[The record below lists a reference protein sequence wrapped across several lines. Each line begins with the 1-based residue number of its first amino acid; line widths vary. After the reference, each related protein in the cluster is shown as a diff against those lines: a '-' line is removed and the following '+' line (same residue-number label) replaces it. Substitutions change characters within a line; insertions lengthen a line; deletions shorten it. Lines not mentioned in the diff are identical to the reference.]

1 MKNKKI
7 MTILVIVA
15 ILVGVGVVGVL
26 YAKTDLF
33 KTNEQLFYKYLL
45 KTKLIDD
52 EIAQRYEKAIQNIN
66 SSNYSSNGN
75 INCSI
80 AANNNT
86 TNIANIQNLFS
97 IKYNTL
103 QNKLL
108 KQSYADLNVIANNQ
122 NMITVR
128 YLKDNN
134 IYALKSDSIINKYL
148 AVQNSNLRELATKL
162 EIENAQKLP
171 DSIPQ
176 MSLEEFFKVDD
187 ETLKNM
193 ISTYAKVLTNK
204 LESNSF
210 TKTTNSDGTKSL
222 ELSLTQQEVANII
235 KAILETIK
243 NDEATLNL
251 IIEKASFLQYELNV
265 DSLKTSIQEQID
277 EITNKNYST
286 EEGFTKIVIT
296 ENGKET
302 VKVGFQTMVETIVE
316 ENRNEPIK
324 RQVSYEIDLTEKN
337 KRSIIIKDTEGNNIK
352 QEITFG
358 YNENAIT
365 ANMELFTLDENEQII
380 NNVGKIQYQIN
391 NYASDEVNQNIVVV
405 LLTED
410 NNIMQISIDNII
422 RLKQDIQIEKITNE
436 NALLLN
442 NLSKEDL
449 NNLLGRVISRIQ
461 YLYGGM
467 Y

>member
-1 MKNKKI
+1 MKHKKI
-7 MTILVIVA
+7 MIILVIVA
-15 ILVGVGVVGVL
+15 ILVATGAIGVL
-26 YAKTDLF
+26 YVKTDLF
-33 KTNEQLFYKYLL
+33 KTNEQLFFKYLF

-52 EIAQRYEKAIQNIN
+52 EITKKYETVIQNIN

-80 AANNNT
+80 AVNNNT

-103 QNKLL
+103 QNKTLN
-108 KQSYADLNVIANNQ
+108 QSYADFAVASDNRD
-122 NMITVR
+122 MITFR

-162 EIENAQKLP
+162 EIQNAQKLP

-176 MSLEEFFKVDD
+176 MSLEEFFKVDE

-193 ISTYAKVLTNK
+193 ISTYSKVLTNK
-204 LESNSF
+204 LESNNFSR
-210 TKTTNSDGTKSL
+210 TTNSDGTKSI

-243 NDEATLNL
+243 NDETTLNL
-251 IIEKASFLQYELNV
+251 IIEKASLLQYELNI

-277 EITNKNYST
+277 EITNTNYSIDAD
-286 EEGFTKIVIT
+286 FIKITIT

-302 VKVGFQTMVETIVE
+302 VKVEFQAM
-316 ENRNEPIK
+316 IK
-324 RQVSYEIDLTEKN
+324 NTANDKQTEKIEKQYYCSIDLMERD
-337 KRSIIIKDTEGNNIK
+337 KRTIIIKDNEGNNIK
-352 QEITFG
+352 QDITFS
-358 YNENAIT
+358 YNESAIT
-365 ANMELFTLDENEQII
+365 ANIDLFHLDENNQIK

-391 NYASDEVNQNIVVV
+391 HYADDEVNQNIVVA
-405 LLTED
+405 LSTED
-410 NNIMQISIDNII
+410 NNIIQISIDNII

-449 NNLLGRVISRIQ
+449 NNLLERIISRIQ

>member
-1 MKNKKI
+1 MKHKKI
-7 MTILVIVA
+7 MIILVIVA
-15 ILVGVGVVGVL
+15 ILVATGAIGVL
-26 YAKTDLF
+26 YVKTDLF
-33 KTNEQLFYKYLL
+33 KTNEQLFFKYLF

-52 EIAQRYEKAIQNIN
+52 EITKKYETVIQNIN

-80 AANNNT
+80 AVNNNT

-103 QNKLL
+103 QNKTLN
-108 KQSYADLNVIANNQ
+108 QSYADFAVASDNRD
-122 NMITVR
+122 MITFR

-162 EIENAQKLP
+162 EIQNAQKLP

-176 MSLEEFFKVDD
+176 MSLEEFFKADE

-193 ISTYAKVLTNK
+193 ISTYSKVLTNK
-204 LESNSF
+204 LESNNFSR
-210 TKTTNSDGTKSL
+210 TTNSDGTKSI

-243 NDEATLNL
+243 NDETTLNL
-251 IIEKASFLQYELNV
+251 IIEKASLLQYELNI

-277 EITNKNYST
+277 EITNTNYSIDAD
-286 EEGFTKIVIT
+286 FIKITIT

-302 VKVGFQTMVETIVE
+302 VKVEFQAM
-316 ENRNEPIK
+316 IK
-324 RQVSYEIDLTEKN
+324 NTANDKQTEKIEKQYYCSIDLMERD
-337 KRSIIIKDTEGNNIK
+337 KRTIIIKDNEGNNIK
-352 QEITFG
+352 QDITFS
-358 YNENAIT
+358 YNESAIT
-365 ANMELFTLDENEQII
+365 ANIDLFHLDENNQIK

-391 NYASDEVNQNIVVV
+391 HYADDEVNQNIVVA
-405 LLTED
+405 LSTED
-410 NNIMQISIDNII
+410 NNIIQISIDNII

-449 NNLLGRVISRIQ
+449 NNLLERIISRIQ

>member
-1 MKNKKI
+1 MKHKKI
-7 MTILVIVA
+7 MIILVIVA
-15 ILVGVGVVGVL
+15 ILVATGAIGVL
-26 YAKTDLF
+26 YVKTDLF
-33 KTNEQLFYKYLL
+33 KTNEQLFFKYLF

-52 EIAQRYEKAIQNIN
+52 EITKKYETVIQNIN

-80 AANNNT
+80 AVNNNT

-103 QNKLL
+103 QNKTLN
-108 KQSYADLNVIANNQ
+108 QSYADFAVASDNRD
-122 NMITVR
+122 MITFR

-162 EIENAQKLP
+162 EIENAQELP

-176 MSLEEFFKVDD
+176 MSLKEFFKVDD
-187 ETLKNM
+187 EILKNM
-193 ISTYAKVLTNK
+193 ISTYSKVLTNK
-204 LESNSF
+204 LESNNFSR
-210 TKTTNSDGTKSL
+210 TTNSDGTKSI

-243 NDEATLNL
+243 NDETTLNL
-251 IIEKASFLQYELNV
+251 IIEKASLLQYELNI

-277 EITNKNYST
+277 EITNTNYSIDAD
-286 EEGFTKIVIT
+286 FIKITIT

-302 VKVGFQTMVETIVE
+302 VKVEFQAM
-316 ENRNEPIK
+316 IK
-324 RQVSYEIDLTEKN
+324 NTANDKQTEKIEKQYYCSIDLMERD
-337 KRSIIIKDTEGNNIK
+337 KRTIIIKDNEGNNIK
-352 QEITFG
+352 QDITFS
-358 YNENAIT
+358 YNESAIT
-365 ANMELFTLDENEQII
+365 ANIDLFHLDENNQIK

-391 NYASDEVNQNIVVV
+391 HYADDEVNQNIVVA
-405 LLTED
+405 LSAED
-410 NNIMQISIDNII
+410 NNIIQISIDNII

-449 NNLLGRVISRIQ
+449 NNLLERIISRIQ

>member
-1 MKNKKI
+1 MKHKKI
-7 MTILVIVA
+7 MIILVIVA
-15 ILVGVGVVGVL
+15 ILVATGAIGVL
-26 YAKTDLF
+26 YVKTDLF
-33 KTNEQLFYKYLL
+33 KTNEQLFFKYLF

-52 EIAQRYEKAIQNIN
+52 EITKKYETVIQNIN

-80 AANNNT
+80 AVNNNT

-103 QNKLL
+103 QNKTLN
-108 KQSYADLNVIANNQ
+108 QSYADFAVASDNRD
-122 NMITVR
+122 MITFR

-162 EIENAQKLP
+162 EIENAQELP

-176 MSLEEFFKVDD
+176 MSLKEFFKVDD
-187 ETLKNM
+187 EILKNM
-193 ISTYAKVLTNK
+193 ISTYSKVLTNK
-204 LESNSF
+204 LESNNFSR
-210 TKTTNSDGTKSL
+210 TTNSDGTKSI

-243 NDEATLNL
+243 NDETTLNL
-251 IIEKASFLQYELNV
+251 IIEKASLLQYELNI

-277 EITNKNYST
+277 EITNTNYSIDAD
-286 EEGFTKIVIT
+286 FIKITIT

-302 VKVGFQTMVETIVE
+302 VKVEFQAM
-316 ENRNEPIK
+316 IK
-324 RQVSYEIDLTEKN
+324 NTANDKQTEKIEKQYYCSIDLMERD
-337 KRSIIIKDTEGNNIK
+337 KRTIIIKDNEGNNIK
-352 QEITFG
+352 QDITFS
-358 YNENAIT
+358 YNESAIT
-365 ANMELFTLDENEQII
+365 ANIDLFHLDENNQIK

-391 NYASDEVNQNIVVV
+391 HYADDEVNQNIVVA
-405 LLTED
+405 LSTED
-410 NNIMQISIDNII
+410 NNIIQISIDNII

-449 NNLLGRVISRIQ
+449 NNLLERIISRIQ